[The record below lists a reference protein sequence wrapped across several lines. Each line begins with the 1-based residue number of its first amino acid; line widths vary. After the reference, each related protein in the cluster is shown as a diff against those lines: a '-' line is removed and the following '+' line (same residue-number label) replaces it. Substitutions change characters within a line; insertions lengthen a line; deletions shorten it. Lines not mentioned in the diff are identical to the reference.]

1 MKLNARSHI
10 AMSRNQITMQA
21 SKSPLLTKDLFDKLD
36 KDRSGTIDL
45 LELREALGQQSDNEI
60 AVLMERADLNKDGVI
75 DYAEYDRLMNM
86 QKYDDGQGGNLYV
99 RNAIKF
105 GLLKPDSILN
115 DCVMVGNKGFDP
127 LNCATNEAVLKSYRE
142 AELKHGR
149 LAMLAAAGWPISEL
163 VQPWLSAAL
172 RAPDLL
178 ATGEKAPSILN
189 GGLDRVNPAFFMAI
203 IIFSATVELVAI
215 GRDRTPDFIPGDLG
229 FDPLR
234 LYKGKP
240 EATKRDLEL
249 KELNNGRLAMLAI
262 TAYALEEFITKASVT
277 ATTPFLFNSAL

>member
-1 MKLNARSHI
+1 
-10 AMSRNQITMQA
+10 MQA
-21 SKSPLLTKDLFDKLD
+21 AKGSVLTKDLFDKLD
-36 KDRSGTIDL
+36 RDRSGSIDL
-45 LELREALGQQSDNEI
+45 SELKEALGEQSTSEI
-60 AVLMERADLNKDGVI
+60 AALMARADLNKDGVI

-86 QKYDDGQGGNLYV
+86 QRYNDDQGGNLYV

-127 LNCATNEAVLKSYRE
+127 LNCATNEVVLKNYRE

-178 ATGEKAPSILN
+178 ATGDKAPSILN
-189 GGLDRVNPAFFMAI
+189 GGLDKVNPAFFMGV
-203 IIFSATVELVAI
+203 IIFSATLEAVAL
-215 GRDRTPDFIPGDLG
+215 GRARTADYTPGDLG

-234 LYKGKP
+234 LYTGQS
-240 EATKRDLEL
+240 EAVKRDLEL

-262 TAYALEEFITKASVT
+262 TAYALEEFLTKAAVT
-277 ATTPFLFNSAL
+277 VNTPFLFNSAL